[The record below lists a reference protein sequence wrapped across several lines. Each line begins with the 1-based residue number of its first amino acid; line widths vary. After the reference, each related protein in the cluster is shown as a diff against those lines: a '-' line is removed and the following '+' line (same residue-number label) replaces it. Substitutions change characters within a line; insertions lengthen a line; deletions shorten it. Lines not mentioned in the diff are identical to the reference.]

1 MFGKFITD
9 RGQVRAINEDA
20 GGVFYNEAGQLLAI
34 VADGLG
40 GHLAG
45 EVASEMAVTHI
56 KQAWKKS
63 IVKVSPENAEIWL
76 HQIIEEVNELIYQKS
91 LEIPDY
97 GGMGTT
103 NVITICGED
112 FVTIANVGDSRC
124 YLRNDSGMKQ
134 VTMDHTLVNELLRSG
149 QISEE
154 DAALHPRKNAL
165 VRAVGTEEKIKS
177 DIKTFSWEADNQLLL
192 CSDGLT
198 NKIADDELETLFQ
211 TEKDISNLAEKLI
224 DLANERGGEDNITL
238 VIVSNS
244 QTEEAGDV
252 T

>member
-9 RGQVRAINEDA
+9 RGQVREINEDA
-20 GGVFYNEAGQLLAI
+20 GGVFYNASGQLLAI

-56 KQAWKKS
+56 KQAWKDS
-63 IVKVSPENAEIWL
+63 EALTSPELAENWL
-76 HQIIEEVNELIYQKS
+76 HQIIEEVNQIIYEKS
-91 LEIPDY
+91 LENTDY

-103 NVITICGED
+103 NVITICGDD

-124 YLRNDSGMKQ
+124 YLRNESGMKQ
-134 VTMDHTLVNELLRSG
+134 VTIDHTLANELLRSG
-149 QISEE
+149 QISEA
-154 DAALHPRKNAL
+154 DAALHPRKHAL
-165 VRAVGTEEKIKS
+165 VRAVGTEEKVKS
-177 DIKTFSWEADNQLLL
+177 DIKTISWEANDSLLL

-198 NKIADDELETLFQ
+198 NKIRDDELESLFQ
-211 TEKDISNLAEKLI
+211 KETDINLLAEELI

-244 QTEEAGDV
+244 QEGGM
-252 T
+252 